1 MENFGNGFGE
11 ELKVEQM
18 IETSIESCF
27 PILKILISMKRF
39 FRRRL
44 MVNKWS
50 VTGQLMVDHWSDH
63 KERVLV
69 VRAAVEEPRILV
81 GSNKISR

>member
-1 MENFGNGFGE
+1 MNFE
-11 ELKVEQM
+11 KIVK
-18 IETSIESCF
+18 SCF

-50 VTGQLMVDHWSDH
+50 VTGQLMVDHWSDY

-69 VRAAVEEPRILV
+69 VRGCCRTATNPGGEQ
-81 GSNKISR
+81 